1 MKIDNFKQTFN
12 CMNFKYLTF
21 LVVFLSSFL
30 LNAQNNNKVLFTID
44 KEPIYT
50 KDFLSV
56 YNKNLN
62 LMEES
67 SQNAVEN
74 YLELYVNY
82 KLKVKEAFELQLDTT
97 QKFKNELSQYKIN
110 LTAPYLKDKEVSKKL
125 IEEGYE
131 RITKE
136 VEVSHILLFLKPDA
150 SPNDTL
156 AAYNKLLEARNLVK
170 EGMDFNEVALKYSED
185 PSVAQNGGKIGYFTG
200 FQMVYPFENMAY
212 NTQINEVSMPFKT
225 KFGYHI
231 LKVHNVRKSN
241 GEVEVT
247 HIMIKNES
255 LIAKTKIDSIYK
267 EITLGN
273 KDFFE
278 VAEQISDDKASAVK
292 GGRLDKFGSGRM
304 VESFAD
310 ECFKLENEG
319 DISKPF
325 QTQFGW
331 HIVKLL
337 KKYPIESFD
346 LLKDKIAEQV
356 AKDERSNLVGESV
369 IKRLFNDYKITVNEK
384 SLKQFD
390 TDNWKENP
398 EKFKSVLLTIE
409 QSEIPQSNFISYL
422 KSTRPNSVNNSF
434 VEFKEKEVLNY
445 YTQNI
450 EKLNPEFAAMFSE
463 FKEGLLLFDLLETK
477 VWEKSKDSVG
487 LSNFFNENKSNKYN
501 NKELKEIKG
510 KVISDFQNYLEQQW
524 IRDLHLKYKVEFNNL
539 EKDRILKT
547 KI

>member
-12 CMNFKYLTF
+12 CMNFRYLTF

-30 LNAQNNNKVLFTID
+30 VSAQNNNKVLFTID

-56 YNKNLN
+56 YNKNIN
-62 LMEES
+62 LMEDS

-82 KLKVKEAFELQLDTT
+82 KLKVKEAFELRLDTA
-97 QKFKNELSQYKIN
+97 QKFKNELSQYKIS

-136 VEVSHILLFLKPDA
+136 IDVSHILLFLKPDA

-156 AAYNKLLEARNLVK
+156 AVYNKLLEARNLVK
-170 EGMDFNEVALKYSED
+170 EGVDFNEVALKYSED

-241 GEVEVT
+241 GEVEVA
-247 HIMIKNES
+247 HIMIKNDS

-267 EITLGN
+267 EITLGT

-304 VESFAD
+304 VQSFAD
-310 ECFKLENEG
+310 ECFKLDNEG

-346 LLKDKIAEQV
+346 ILKDKIADKV
-356 AKDERSNLVGESV
+356 AQDERSNLVGASV
-369 IKRLFNDYKITVNEK
+369 IKRLFNKYKITVNEK

-398 EKFKSVLLTIE
+398 EKFKSVILTIE
-409 QSEIPQSNFISYL
+409 QNEIPQSTFISYL
-422 KSTRPNSVNNSF
+422 KSTRPNSVNNLF
-434 VEFKEKEVLNY
+434 VEFKEKEVVNY

-450 EKLNPEFAAMFSE
+450 EKLNHEFAAMFSE

-487 LSNFFNENKSNKYN
+487 LSNFFNKNKSEKYN

-524 IRDLHLKYKVEFNNL
+524 IHNLHLKYKVEFNNL
-539 EKDRILKT
+539 EKDKILKT